1 MCIRWEEIGRNI
13 TPTEKVSKTFFRNP
27 AVKQIQKR
35 RTPTRPVN
43 GSEMEK
49 AGSVASALVLFF
61 PPSCANFWACVRA
74 KPSVSLKREHPE
86 QVVACTISTA
96 RLIFGPCTK
105 LSSG

>member
-49 AGSVASALVLFF
+49 AGSVASALVLLF
-61 PPSCANFWACVRA
+61 PPAVLIFRLSTHKICF
-74 KPSVSLKREHPE
+74 
-86 QVVACTISTA
+86 TISTVV
-96 RLIFGPCTK
+96 LIFGAVHICASFWS
-105 LSSG
+105 LHAQN